1 MWRHHSLLASS
12 SSRQRAIGDN
22 GAPPP
27 PIIVVFAAVGGGVV
41 SGGVMDQA
49 VPYFSFSSLF
59 LGYVPAS
66 DDLGIFCFIG
76 DVSFRRSFRS

>member
-1 MWRHHSLLASS
+1 
-12 SSRQRAIGDN
+12 
-22 GAPPP
+22 
-27 PIIVVFAAVGGGVV
+27 
-41 SGGVMDQA
+41 MDQA